1 MSDELEE
8 KDDNGTEELPDP
20 TDEQIAD
27 NGDFDN
33 DDGKPGKYDALL
45 NAEEGKTH
53 RITGMFRDWFLD
65 YASYVILERAVPHI
79 EDGLKPVQRR
89 ILHAMFRM
97 DDGRFNKVA
106 NIIGFTMQFHPHGD
120 ASIGDALVQL
130 GQKDLLIET
139 QGNFGNI
146 LTGDRA
152 AAPRYIEARLSKFAL
167 EVAFNPKTTEWM
179 SSYDG
184 RNKEPVTL
192 PMKFPLLLAQGV
204 EGIAVGL
211 ASKILPHNFNELIDA
226 AVSYLKNEPF
236 VLFPDFPTSGMA
248 DCAGYNDGARGGK
261 VKVRARIN
269 KVDSKTLAITEI
281 PFGLDTTKLIESIV
295 KANDKGKIKI
305 KKVDDNTAQNVE
317 ILIHL
322 ANDVSPDM
330 TIDALYAF
338 TDCELSISTYACVIR
353 NDQPVFIGTSDIL
366 RINTDQTKELLR
378 QELEI
383 RLNELEEDWHYSSLE
398 KIFFEQRIYRE
409 LEKDTASWEDQ
420 LTAIDKAFDP
430 FRSLLRR
437 EIKHEDIIKLT
448 EKPVRRISKFDI
460 KKADEHIKGV
470 EDEMEKV
477 KNDLAGLVRYTIDYF
492 KRIKKKYGTGRER
505 KTELRSFDTIAAT
518 RVVIANEKLYVNRDE
533 GFVGYG
539 LKKDEYVC
547 DCSDLD
553 EIIAI
558 RKDGSYIVSKVSEK
572 AFMGKN
578 LEYVNVF
585 QRNDNRT
592 IYNVV
597 YRDGRNGPI
606 MIKRCAISGIMRDK
620 EYFLTKGE
628 PGSQLLYLSANPN
641 GEAELLR
648 VTLKPRP
655 RLRNLIMDVNFA
667 DVAIKGRDAQGNI
680 LTRYAIHKITLKE
693 KGGSTLGGKPVW
705 WDADVQRLNEDGR
718 GTLLGEYTGKD
729 KILVVTEDGNYRTS
743 GYDLSLHFENNIRL
757 MEKYDPTAVFSI
769 VYYDPESKFWYLK
782 RFTFEQSSQ
791 LTSFVGEGVQQLKCL
806 SREIRPR
813 FKIVFGGH
821 SKHKPEEIVVA
832 DEFIAVKSF
841 RAKGKRLSTLELARV
856 EEIEPLPPAESLPQ
870 RENTPPEQDPTAPTD
885 HFPNIPFEVDGK
897 VEQGTLGL

>member
-1 MSDELEE
+1 MADKLDE
-8 KDDNGTEELPDP
+8 KDDIIDESTGDNIEEPASEE
-20 TDEQIAD
+20 DEMV
-27 NGDFDN
+27 
-33 DDGKPGKYDALL
+33 DGEVTGGKYDALL
-45 NAEEGKTH
+45 KADEGKSH

-79 EDGLKPVQRR
+79 QDGLKPVQRR
-89 ILHAMFRM
+89 ILHAMFRL

-120 ASIGDALVQL
+120 ASIGDALVQI
-130 GQKDLLIET
+130 GQKELMIET

-146 LTGDRA
+146 LTGDGA

-211 ASKILPHNFNELIDA
+211 ASKILPHNFIEIIDA
-226 AVSYLKNEPF
+226 AIAYLRNEPF
-236 VLFPDFPTSGMA
+236 ALFPDFPTGGMA
-248 DCAGYNDGARGGK
+248 DCANYNDGARGGK

-281 PFGLDTTKLIESIV
+281 PFGLDTTKLIESIK

-317 ILIHL
+317 ILLHL
-322 ANDVSPDM
+322 ANDISPDL

-338 TDCELSISTYACVIR
+338 TDCELSISTYACVID
-353 NDQPVFIGTSDIL
+353 NEHPIFFSVSDIL
-366 RINTDQTKELLR
+366 RLTTEQTKDLLR
-378 QELEI
+378 RELEI
-383 RLNELEEDWHYSSLE
+383 RMNELEEDWHYSSLE

-409 LEKDTASWEDQ
+409 LEKDAMSWEAQ
-420 LTAIDKAFDP
+420 LEAINKAFDP
-430 FRSLLRR
+430 YRSLLRR
-437 EIKHEDIIKLT
+437 EILHEDIVKLT

-460 KKADEHIKGV
+460 KKADEHIKSV

-477 KNDLAGLVRYTIDYF
+477 RNDLANLVRYAIDYF
-492 KRIKKKYGTGRER
+492 KRIRKKYGTGRER

-518 RVVIANEKLYVNRDE
+518 RVVIANEKLYVNWEE
-533 GFVGYG
+533 GFGGYG
-539 LKKDEYVC
+539 LKKDQYLC

-572 AFMGKN
+572 AFLGKN
-578 LEYVNVF
+578 LQYVNIF

-592 IYNVV
+592 TYNVV

-620 EYFLTKGE
+620 EYHLTKGE
-628 PGSQLLYLSANPN
+628 QGSQLLYFSANPN

-648 VTLKPRP
+648 ITLKPRP

-680 LTRYAIHKITLKE
+680 LTRYAIHKIMLKE
-693 KGGSTLGGKPVW
+693 KGVSTLGGKPIW
-705 WDADVQRLNEDGR
+705 WDADVNRINEDER
-718 GTLLGEYTGKD
+718 GTLLGEFHSKD
-729 KILVVTEDGNYRTS
+729 KLLVVTEDGNYRTS
-743 GYDLSLHFENNIRL
+743 GFEVSLHFENNIRL
-757 MEKYDPTAVFSI
+757 IEKYDPTTIFTT

-782 RFTFEQSSQ
+782 RFPFEQSAQ

-806 SREIRPR
+806 SSEIRPR

-821 SKHKPEEIVVA
+821 SKHKQDEIVIA

-841 RAKGKRLSTLELARV
+841 RAKGKRLSTFEVARV
-856 EEIEPLPPAESLPQ
+856 EEIEPLPPSEPAPKQED
-870 RENTPPEQDPTAPTD
+870 NTPPETSPPVDR
-885 HFPNIPFEVDGK
+885 FPNIPFVVEK